1 MLNPGAAWPPRYAN
15 GAVLFRDFQ
24 GSANWRPPHPGD
36 HYTEELWFVKL
47 TIRYMYITVCSPI
60 KRAGLSSGPLK
71 ALGPVIGLTLAR
83 YMSMPPMPPMP
94 PGDPWPCSASS
105 FGASA
110 TVTSVG

>member
-71 ALGPVIGLTLAR
+71 APGPVIGLTLVRVTCPCRPCHPCRPETHGRAR
-83 YMSMPPMPPMP
+83 PRL
-94 PGDPWPCSASS
+94 SAPRRP
-105 FGASA
+105 
-110 TVTSVG
+110 